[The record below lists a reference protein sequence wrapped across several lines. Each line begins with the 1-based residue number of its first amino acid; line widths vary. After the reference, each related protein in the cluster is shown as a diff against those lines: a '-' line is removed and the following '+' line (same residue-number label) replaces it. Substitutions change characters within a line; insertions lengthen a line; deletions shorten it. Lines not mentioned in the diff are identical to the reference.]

1 MKKLLTSLF
10 ILFFGIC
17 SAQNFNAGFIGGLT
31 MSQISGDG
39 YSGYNKVG
47 PRIGAYVNYPLK
59 KKMSLQIGIQYLQKG
74 SEENDVDANN
84 FYSYKLDYLEIPF
97 TFNYQIKEFIY
108 LESGIGSNYLLG
120 FNESESNTEPNK
132 LSMDFILGTQY
143 QFNKNVLFNFRFAHS
158 LTKIRKHSSNGTS
171 GLNKGEYSNLIS
183 LALIYQISR

>member
-1 MKKLLTSLF
+1 MKKLLAPLF

-47 PRIGAYVNYPLK
+47 PRIGAYVSYPLK
-59 KKMSLQIGIQYLQKG
+59 KKMNLQIEIQYLQKG
-74 SEENDVDANN
+74 SKENDVNANN

-97 TFNYQIKEFIY
+97 TLNYQIKEFIY

-120 FNESESNTEPNK
+120 FNESESNSDPNK
-132 LSMDFILGTQY
+132 FSMDFILGTQY

-158 LTKIRKHSSNGTS
+158 LTRIRKHSSNGIW
-171 GLNKGEYSNLIS
+171 GLNRGEYSNLIS